1 MKKSILPILTLS
13 FALFTST
20 SAKAASSLLSDSIVV
35 YRVGTGANSLVNTGN
50 SAFLDEYSRTG
61 TLIQSIDLG
70 IISSGTASSE
80 GFINRSGDGRY
91 IIATGY
97 ASTGATSIA
106 GSTGAANARVI
117 ARIDASGNVDS
128 TTRLSN
134 YASGNNPRSAW
145 SADGSSFYG
154 VGGTGGI
161 VYATLGATT
170 GTAVTTGLLSNIKEQ
185 NCEFRQLSI
194 TDFEPLNA
202 VIKDCETIFH
212 LGARGSVPRSIKNP
226 VATHEVNATG
236 TLNVLEIA
244 RESGAHVIF
253 SSSSSV
259 YGRNMQ
265 LPKDESM
272 WLGPMTPYAASKLAA
287 EGYVQAYAAAYKVPT
302 TLLRFFNV
310 FGPRQRPDHEYA
322 AVLPK
327 WIWLAM
333 HGEPIDVYGD
343 GTASRDFT
351 YVDTVLDIAVNAMKE
366 KVVTEGAMNL
376 AYGNRIFLNDAIE
389 MLKKHFPDLQVNYK
403 LKRLGDVKE
412 SQNDPELLKK
422 LFPKIQP
429 KEFETA
435 LSETI
440 EWLKEF
446 GQSVANG
453 PATTD

>member
-1 MKKSILPILTLS
+1 
-13 FALFTST
+13 
-20 SAKAASSLLSDSIVV
+20 VV
-35 YRVGTGANSLVNTGN
+35 V
-50 SAFLDEYSRTG
+50 D
-61 TLIQSIDLG
+61 DL
-70 IISSGTASSE
+70 
-80 GFINRSGDGRY
+80 
-91 IIATGY
+91 
-97 ASTGATSIA
+97 STGLIS
-106 GSTGAANARVI
+106 
-117 ARIDASGNVDS
+117 NVDQEKS
-128 TTRLSN
+128 T
-134 YASGNNPRSAW
+134 
-145 SADGSSFYG
+145 FHQ
-154 VGGTGGI
+154 V
-161 VYATLGATT
+161 
-170 GTAVTTGLLSNIKEQ
+170 
-185 NCEFRQLSI
+185 SI
-194 TDFEPLNA
+194 TDAKALQVA
-202 VIKDCETIFH
+202 LKDCQTIFH
-212 LGARGSVPRSIKNP
+212 LAARGSVPRSIKNP
-226 VATHEVNATG
+226 VATHDVNATG
-236 TLNVLEIA
+236 TLNVLEVA
-244 RESGAHVIF
+244 REFGAHVIF

-287 EGYVQAYAAAYKVPT
+287 EGYVQAYASAYNVPT

-333 HGEPIDVYGD
+333 QGQPIDVYGD

-351 YVDTVLDIAVNAMKE
+351 YVDTVLDIAMTAMKE

-376 AYGNRIFLNDAIE
+376 AYGNRIFLNDTIE
-389 MLKKHFPDLQVNYK
+389 MLRKHFPDLQVNYK
-403 LKRLGDVKE
+403 SERLGDVKE

-422 LFPKIQP
+422 LFPNVQP
-429 KEFETA
+429 KEFEKA

>member
-1 MKKSILPILTLS
+1 MSKVAVTGGAGFIGSNLT
-13 FALFTST
+13 
-20 SAKAASSLLSDSIVV
+20 
-35 YRVGTGANSLVNTGN
+35 R
-50 SAFLDEYSRTG
+50 R
-61 TLIQSIDLG
+61 LI
-70 IISSGTASSE
+70 SE
-80 GFINRSGDGRY
+80 GHEVVVVDDL
-91 IIATGY
+91 
-97 ASTGATSIA
+97 STGLIS
-106 GSTGAANARVI
+106 
-117 ARIDASGNVDS
+117 NVDQEKS
-128 TTRLSN
+128 T
-134 YASGNNPRSAW
+134 
-145 SADGSSFYG
+145 FHQ
-154 VGGTGGI
+154 V
-161 VYATLGATT
+161 
-170 GTAVTTGLLSNIKEQ
+170 
-185 NCEFRQLSI
+185 SI
-194 TDFEPLNA
+194 TDAKALQA
-202 VIKDCETIFH
+202 ALKDCQTVFH
-212 LGARGSVPRSIKNP
+212 LAARGSVPRSIKNP
-226 VATHEVNATG
+226 IATHDVNATG
-236 TLNVLEIA
+236 TLNVLEAA

-333 HGEPIDVYGD
+333 QGQPIDVYGD

-351 YVDTVLDIAVNAMKE
+351 YVDTVLDIAMTAMKE

-376 AYGNRIFLNDAIE
+376 AYGNRIFLNDTIE

-403 LKRLGDVKE
+403 SERLGDVKE